1 MLPQNLVSWETLRS
15 SLNPDSIPRV
25 CGTHLKARFSIG
37 LYKGQ
42 YNVPC
47 RLAIEDPDEAAR
59 KTTPEQ
65 PQLLLQLNRY
75 SWKPGRWGGGK
86 AGMCRWHLSGGRGSC
101 VASEASGGE
110 ERCPQGLGAGSAW
123 NSIIF

>member
-1 MLPQNLVSWETLRS
+1 
-15 SLNPDSIPRV
+15 
-25 CGTHLKARFSIG
+25 

-47 RLAIEDPDEAAR
+47 RFAIEDPDEAAR

-75 SWKPGRWGGGK
+75 SWKPGRFLYK
-86 AGMCRWHLSGGRGSC
+86 K
-101 VASEASGGE
+101 GGE
-110 ERCPQGLGAGSAW
+110 EQECVGGILVGGGEAVWPLRLAEGKKGVL
-123 NSIIF
+123 